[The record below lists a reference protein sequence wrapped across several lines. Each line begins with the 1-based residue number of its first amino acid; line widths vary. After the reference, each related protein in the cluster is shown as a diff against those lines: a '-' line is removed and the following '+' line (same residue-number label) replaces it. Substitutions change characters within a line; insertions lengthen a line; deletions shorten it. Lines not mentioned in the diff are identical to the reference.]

1 MTRKHCRRK
10 VYPLSN
16 PIRVAMEGA
25 AITPD
30 NLLDQLRLQ
39 ELSAIDSFT
48 RGRATKAD
56 WMAIADLCNIAE
68 TMARDGIGPEVLEP
82 CDAAQAAL
90 GAAHQRL
97 QTHGKLGMSGPELV
111 AIREIAEYHHLQ
123 RTAVARSVYETAIKK
138 TGDRIRSAHP
148 DLKVFA

>member
-82 CDAAQAAL
+82 CEAAQAAL

-97 QTHGKLGMSGPELV
+97 KTHGKLGLSGPELV

-138 TGDRIRSAHP
+138 TGDRIRSGHP

>member
-1 MTRKHCRRK
+1 MTRKRCKRK
-10 VYPLSN
+10 VYPLVN
-16 PIRVAMEGA
+16 PIARAIEGA
-25 AITPD
+25 VITPD
-30 NLLDQLRLQ
+30 SLLDQLRLR

-48 RGRATKAD
+48 HGRATRDD
-56 WMAIADLCNIAE
+56 WMTIADLCNIAE

-82 CDAAQAAL
+82 CEAAQAAL

-97 QTHGKLGMSGPELV
+97 KTHGRLGMSGPELV

-123 RTAVARSVYETAIKK
+123 RTAVARSVYEVAIRRTA
-138 TGDRIRSAHP
+138 DRIRSAHP